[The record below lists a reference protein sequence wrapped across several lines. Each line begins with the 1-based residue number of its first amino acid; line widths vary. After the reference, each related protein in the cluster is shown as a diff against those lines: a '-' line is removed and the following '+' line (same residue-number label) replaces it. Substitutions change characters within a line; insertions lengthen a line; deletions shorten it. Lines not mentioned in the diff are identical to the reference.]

1 MRLAKYKPLVGPFEL
16 LISIEDNGD
25 VVLEFAS
32 PSRRNN
38 LPKSL
43 ALFETVFVLLI
54 ARRFSGLKIEPISFE
69 YHYPI
74 EDEKDF
80 AEQMSVNEVKS
91 DRTRLV
97 LSGEDAQLPLMTKSP
112 QMWLQ
117 IEPMLE
123 ARLAELKPSDTMSAR
138 VQHEL
143 GQVLLA
149 GNVSSHIIAKRL
161 AVSQRTLQRRLTD
174 EGTNFQRVLKGLR
187 TELAKDYLKRTDL
200 NLPEIALLLGFQDTN
215 SFFRAF
221 RSWTDETPNQY
232 RSNARNKNTLIS

>member
-1 MRLAKYKPLVGPFEL
+1 
-16 LISIEDNGD
+16 
-25 VVLEFAS
+25 
-32 PSRRNN
+32 
-38 LPKSL
+38 
-43 ALFETVFVLLI
+43 LLI
-54 ARRFSGLKIEPISFE
+54 ARRFSGLEIKPVSFE

-80 AEQMSVNEVKS
+80 AEQMSVNAVKS

-97 LSGEDAQLPLMTKSP
+97 LSCEDAQLPLMTKSP

-123 ARLAELKPSDTMSAR
+123 ARLAALKPSDTMSAR

-143 GQVLLA
+143 GQVLPA

-187 TELAKDYLKRTDL
+187 TELAKDYLKSTDL
-200 NLPEIALLLGFQDTN
+200 NLSEIALLLGFQDTN